1 MFEFEN
7 ICITKNGQTF
17 FCLATHITNCE
28 FLLCHSG
35 ITNAR
40 EAMKKL
46 PEEEKQKIA
55 QQVEVF
61 RVEKRAFD
69 REVRPLFF
77 FKGTDPA

>member
-7 ICITKNGQTF
+7 ICTKNGQTF
-17 FCLATHITNCE
+17 FCLSIKLVVK
-28 FLLCHSG
+28 FVLCDAG

-69 REVRPLFF
+69 REVRPFFF